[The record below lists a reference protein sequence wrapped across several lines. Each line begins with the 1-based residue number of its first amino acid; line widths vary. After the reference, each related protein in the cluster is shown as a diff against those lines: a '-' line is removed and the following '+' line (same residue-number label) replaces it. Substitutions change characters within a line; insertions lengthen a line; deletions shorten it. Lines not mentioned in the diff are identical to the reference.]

1 MTPRDYALLAQEAYS
16 AKPDIG
22 NADSASRAIVRQT
35 AAGLVVAFP
44 GTDNLDC
51 VAADLDAHPIDVIG
65 IGQVHHGFW
74 KAWGT
79 IAADVIAAIDGHPV
93 TLVGHS
99 LGAAIAIMAA
109 AAMVVEGKPPA
120 AVYGFEPPRV
130 STNGSVAALLSRVPL
145 SLYKNGNDIVPE
157 LPLDWH
163 HAGMIQQIGRPMF
176 PFPNVTDHS
185 IARVITALAGSE
197 SPASSASATTTR

>member
-22 NADSASRAIVRQT
+22 KADSASRAIVRQT

-74 KAWGT
+74 KAWGA
-79 IAADVIAAIDGHPV
+79 IAVDVLAAIDGRPV

-109 AAMVVEGKPPA
+109 AAMVVGGNPPG

-130 STNGSVAALLSRVPL
+130 STNGSVASLLARVPMN
-145 SLYKNGNDIVPE
+145 LYKNGNDIVPD
-157 LPLDWH
+157 LPPGWC
-163 HAGMIQQIGRPMF
+163 HAGAVQQIGRPAL
-176 PFPNVTDHS
+176 PFANVMDHAIS
-185 IARVITALAGSE
+185 RVIEALSVLGVPGFVLQNQA
-197 SPASSASATTTR
+197 

>member
-22 NADSASRAIVRQT
+22 KADSASRAIVRQT

-74 KAWGT
+74 KAWDA
-79 IAADVIAAIDGHPV
+79 IAVDVLAAIDGRPV

-109 AAMVVEGKPPA
+109 AAMVVGGKAPA
-120 AVYGFEPPRV
+120 AVYGFESPRV
-130 STNGSVAALLSRVPL
+130 SMNGSVAALLASVPL

-157 LPLDWH
+157 LPLDWR
-163 HAGMIQQIGRPMF
+163 HASEIQQIGRPMF
-176 PFPNVTDHS
+176 PFPNVTDHA
-185 IARVITALAGSE
+185 IARVITALAEIE
-197 SPASSASATTTR
+197 SSVSSASATTTR